1 MLHLTN
7 TSLPNIT
14 SLSLMRL
21 VFVYR
26 PKYQSRKRDLP
37 PRYPT
42 FKKVQCPQKIL
53 NSHETKFKQICVEIF
68 YNGCGQVQERRKA
81 ETWRKST
88 ATNVFGP
95 TCFRTTKIRTYY
107 GAFEFGLINYLIIF
121 TLLDVASMRSYSDN
135 SSRKIEYS
143 RKVENK
149 QKLMVAN
156 LPSMFLSIVD
166 FYEHLWP
173 IQSL

>member
-1 MLHLTN
+1 
-7 TSLPNIT
+7 
-14 SLSLMRL
+14 
-21 VFVYR
+21 
-26 PKYQSRKRDLP
+26 
-37 PRYPT
+37 
-42 FKKVQCPQKIL
+42 
-53 NSHETKFKQICVEIF
+53 
-68 YNGCGQVQERRKA
+68 
-81 ETWRKST
+81 
-88 ATNVFGP
+88 
-95 TCFRTTKIRTYY
+95 
-107 GAFEFGLINYLIIF
+107 
-121 TLLDVASMRSYSDN
+121 MRSYSDN